1 MKKQIKMYFRLKIIT
16 IGCLLSLCFVTKS
29 IGQMPIIAYY
39 GTTIEKMTLSEYNA
53 MKDCGFTHSLN
64 IYNTVDKAVNDL
76 VIANQADVKL
86 YIHTPQL
93 LQNQTNTVGI
103 LKKYPALAGYFLAD
117 EPQIGEISKY
127 VNIVNAIKR
136 IDANHSCYINLHPYY
151 NDNQMKSIGTKSYRT
166 YLQNASQIGLPQI
179 SFDFYPITKDG
190 LRSDSWFYTLNE
202 IRRESLRTNVPFW
215 GYVLSVPHNDYPQP
229 TLAMLRL
236 QVYVNLA
243 YGAQA
248 IQYFTYKL
256 PTDKTYSFHDAPVDA
271 NGRKTKTYSLVK
283 QMNSELKK
291 VSSLFYGAKIESIG
305 HLINIPSGCQKAKI
319 PQNIKSL
326 SVNGQAGAVVSVF
339 TNNGHK
345 YLAIVNKD
353 YVSTMT
359 LKITAKNNAVKN
371 ISKQLVE
378 NSLKSSY
385 TVQPGDIVLFRLV

>member
-1 MKKQIKMYFRLKIIT
+1 MHFKLKVIIIWYLLLLHCT
-16 IGCLLSLCFVTKS
+16 ISVK
-29 IGQMPIIAYY
+29 GQMPIIAYY
-39 GTTIEKMTLSEYNA
+39 GPVIEEMYLSDYQD
-53 MKDCGFTHSLN
+53 MKDCGFTHTLN
-64 IYNTVDKAVNDL
+64 IYNSLEAAVKNVTL
-76 VIANQADVKL
+76 ANKVGIKV
-86 YIHTPQL
+86 YVHTPQL
-93 LQNQTNTVGI
+93 LSNPVITVQK
-103 LKKYPALAGYFLAD
+103 LKSLPALAGYFLAD
-117 EPQIGEISKY
+117 EPIMTDIDKY
-127 VNIVNAIKR
+127 VNMVKIVNR
-136 IDANHSCYINLHPYY
+136 YDANHHCYINLHPYY
-151 NDNQMKSIGTKSYRT
+151 NANQMKIIGARSYRT
-166 YLQNASQIGLPQI
+166 YLQSASQIGLPQI
-179 SFDFYPITKDG
+179 SFDFYPVTNNG
-190 LRSDSWFYTLNE
+190 LRSDSWFYTLSE
-202 IRRESLRTNVPFW
+202 VRQESLRTNVPFW

-229 TLAMLRL
+229 TLAMFRL

-256 PTDKTYSFHDAPVDA
+256 PTDKTYSFHDAPIDA
-271 NGRKTKTYSLVK
+271 KDRKTKTYPLVK
-283 QMNSELKK
+283 QMNNELKK

-319 PQNIKSL
+319 PQNIKNL
-326 SVNGQAGAVVSVF
+326 SVKGQAGAVVSVF